1 MPINLADWKS
11 MTIIKNEVNIYGLII
26 YYIIKVQVNKS
37 ICIDCYYMIRE
48 GVQME
53 YVSSLL
59 PTILA
64 KTTTTTKQNKKFG
77 IPVAVRK
84 LLCPCGDERLAMDE

>member
-1 MPINLADWKS
+1 
-11 MTIIKNEVNIYGLII
+11 
-26 YYIIKVQVNKS
+26 
-37 ICIDCYYMIRE
+37 MIRE

-59 PTILA
+59 PTILG

>member
-1 MPINLADWKS
+1 
-11 MTIIKNEVNIYGLII
+11 
-26 YYIIKVQVNKS
+26 
-37 ICIDCYYMIRE
+37 MIRE

-64 KTTTTTKQNKKFG
+64 KKKKKQQQNKT
-77 IPVAVRK
+77 RSLEY
-84 LLCPCGDERLAMDE
+84 LLL